1 MSNKCEH
8 IELTTDDPEKAVAFY
23 SKVFGWKI
31 APTPTPDGQGVYH
44 MFRTENGGGGIGGK
58 AMSPEQ
64 PTAWMPYITVASV
77 KATQAA
83 AKAQGGSPIPG
94 FEYTSMGDMGA
105 IGGFIDPTGAAIGL
119 WEMGK
124 AMAAAAKKA
133 SAPKK
138 AAKAPSKKVAAA
150 KKVAKKA
157 PAKKAAAKK
166 PAKKKRK

>member
-8 IELTTDDPEKAVAFY
+8 IELSTDDPDKAVAFY

-31 APTPTPDGQGVYH
+31 APTPTPDGQGVYN

-58 AMSPEQ
+58 MNPGQ

-94 FEYTSMGDMGA
+94 FE
-105 IGGFIDPTGAAIGL
+105 
-119 WEMGK
+119 
-124 AMAAAAKKA
+124 
-133 SAPKK
+133 
-138 AAKAPSKKVAAA
+138 
-150 KKVAKKA
+150 
-157 PAKKAAAKK
+157 
-166 PAKKKRK
+166 